1 MGSGVA
7 HQFDAV
13 LAQLPMRIYHTLQP
27 TLMFSRGQQCICW
40 LVLLSDPP
48 DLAEGNY
55 ALVSRCGAW
64 LDNVEAA
71 QMMNK
76 PVDEMSTAAE
86 TGSVCPA

>member
-1 MGSGVA
+1 MP
-7 HQFDAV
+7 V
-13 LAQLPMRIYHTLQP
+13 LAGTVVR
-27 TLMFSRGQQCICW
+27 S
-40 LVLLSDPP
+40 S

-71 QMMNK
+71 QMMK
-76 PVDEMSTAAE
+76 KSVDEMSTAAE